1 VGRFGEHR
9 ASGKEVN
16 TVWAK
21 RAKDLLAAFIVG
33 NGVLDLIAPH
43 ERSSMW
49 QVGPEGMRKAA
60 LWLAEH
66 PTATRLRGIV
76 RVGIGLW
83 LALRQYRQAPQHW
96 YQRWFSQY
104 RLGGG
109 GWLAPLGFVLAILLL
124 AAAIYGR
131 SRSKSARKK
140 KGKFVPTIARVT
152 ELSAT
157 SEESFEDAINQG
169 VKRATSTLRNVE
181 SAWIKDMNVMIE
193 NNEVAAYKVNMAITF
208 VLEEGERAG

>member
-1 VGRFGEHR
+1 VGRFGEQK

-21 RAKDLLAAFIVG
+21 RAKDLLAAFILG

-43 ERSSMW
+43 ERYSMW
-49 QVGPEGMRKAA
+49 HVGPEGMRKAA

-96 YQRWFSQY
+96 YQRWFSQH
-104 RLGGG
+104 RLG
-109 GWLAPLGFVLAILLL
+109 GWLAPLGYVLAILLL

-131 SRSKSARKK
+131 SRSKTARK

-169 VKRATSTLRNVE
+169 IKRATSTLRNVE

-193 NNEVAAYKVNMAITF
+193 NGEVAAYKVNMAITF
-208 VLEEGERAG
+208 VLEEGERPG

>member
-1 VGRFGEHR
+1 VGRFGEQR
-9 ASGKEVN
+9 ASSKEVN

-21 RAKDLLAAFIVG
+21 RAKDLLAAFILG

-43 ERSSMW
+43 ERYSMW
-49 QVGPEGMRKAA
+49 QVGPEGLRKAS
-60 LWLAEH
+60 LWLAKH

-83 LALRQYRQAPQHW
+83 LGLRQYRQAPQHW

-104 RLGGG
+104 RLGG
-109 GWLAPLGFVLAILLL
+109 WLAPLGFVLAILLL
-124 AAAIYGR
+124 LAAAIYGR
-131 SRSKSARKK
+131 SRSKTARK
-140 KGKFVPTIARVT
+140 KGKFVPTIARIT

-157 SEESFEDAINQG
+157 SEESFEDAINRG
-169 VKRATSTLRNVE
+169 IKRATSTLRNVE

-208 VLEEGERAG
+208 VLEEGERPG